1 MHGKDVDNDAVI
13 VNRVNE
19 AMLTV
24 DAPGPHASKRMPQ
37 GLGLADASVG
47 MLGNIG
53 KQELDAVHNFHITAF
68 DKGIVMVNCRLSKD
82 YSVHV
87 MRSSSWSIDSP
98 SCWAVTRP

>member
-24 DAPGPHASKRMPQ
+24 DAPGPHANKRMSQ
-37 GLGLADASVG
+37 SFGLANPSVG
-47 MLGNIG
+47 MLSDIG
-53 KQELDAVHNFHITAF
+53 KQEFDAIHNFHITAF
-68 DKGIVMVNCRLSKD
+68 DKGIVMVNCRLGKD

-98 SCWAVTRP
+98 SC